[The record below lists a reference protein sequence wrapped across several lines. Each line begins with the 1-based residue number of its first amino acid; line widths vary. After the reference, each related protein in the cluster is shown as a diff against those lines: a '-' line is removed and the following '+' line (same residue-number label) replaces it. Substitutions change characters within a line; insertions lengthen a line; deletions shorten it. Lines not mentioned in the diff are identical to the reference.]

1 MNTFARRL
9 SSLAVALSFAASAW
23 AYDLTGQ
30 WDLKIENKSHHVVTS
45 LVIEFT
51 SQSAPSCIGGAW
63 MRVKVVSS
71 ATEDAHF
78 FPASDPLSF
87 SIENNQLTIGRN
99 EVCDGYLMLEGPF
112 NGEATRGE
120 YFGLGLGGTWPIG
133 FFSLGRKK

>member
-1 MNTFARRL
+1 MTPLALRL
-9 SSLAVALSFAASAW
+9 FPLAVALSFAASAW

-78 FPASDPLSF
+78 YPASDPLSF
-87 SIENNQLTIGRN
+87 SIEKNKLTIGRN
-99 EVCDGYLMLEGPF
+99 EICDGYLMLNGTF
-112 NGEATRGE
+112 NGETARGE
-120 YFGLGLGGTWPIG
+120 YYGLGLGGTRPIG
-133 FFSLGRKK
+133 FFNLSRKK